1 MNKDNMRV
9 LRSCKFILFILFY
22 LSSCM
27 CYAIRL
33 TACLYIVDLVACT
46 LAALKGVHG
55 NTNPNQRV
63 STVAG
68 SVSPCEP
75 HGGAGILLNDVGKKK
90 KRKAPTGSRISGSNE
105 MGEPARVS
113 NSKKYPRKVAIQET
127 KIPPANAGSPS
138 KSTRIVNSKRYP
150 RKVARKEE
158 SKIQHNFMTNLKVID
173 SSTTSQHVGFLF
185 SSDVA
190 SNVIGTSSTTQ
201 TSNKLEP
208 GDTVK
213 EAQTLDILGSEVIS
227 HSIGTCISSSTNQP
241 AGEVISNRIGA
252 ATSNPHGHAG
262 ILLLSD
268 VASNAIDPSCTI
280 PTDQP
285 DTHGTTGSVL
295 LTDVHSLASTIIT
308 TCSDPEEH
316 QVVMSATDQPDIV
329 NHMSDTQQGSSLPP
343 DIPCHA
349 SPLVLSDNLSPDT
362 DTDSTITISIDT
374 KENGEDL
381 LEHDQPVLPIAN
393 ERNQSKSLVSGL
405 NANDYSVDPF
415 WQSFYR
421 YCPLFMLGRKK
432 GCVRCSE
439 LVLHGQSSAKHMFGC
454 PSRTTHLLNE
464 SLAASSFDTQDEYLP
479 KLTLSN
485 VILSTVNTDIPCSQD
500 GTVIPCPQ
508 DDFIIHDTPDFDEM
522 ITTMYT
528 NSELSS
534 GFGGFGVIQDVPE
547 YDLFYDDTEDK
558 QCIELPVM
566 MNDKEQ
572 LQGFS
577 LTNIIK
583 V

>member
-1 MNKDNMRV
+1 MCFDPV
-9 LRSCKFILFILFY
+9 SLFY
-22 LSSCM
+22 FLFSFIYHHVCVMLSAS
-27 CYAIRL
+27 RL
-33 TACLYIVDLVACT
+33 AFYIVDLVACT

-75 HGGAGILLNDVGKKK
+75 HGGAGILLNDLGKKK

-158 SKIQHNFMTNLKVID
+158 SKIQHNFMTNSKVID

-213 EAQTLDILGSEVIS
+213 EAQTLDILGLEVIS

-268 VASNAIDPSCTI
+268 VASNVIDPSCTI
-280 PTDQP
+280 PTDHP

-308 TCSDPEEH
+308 TCCEPEEH
-316 QVVMSATDQPDIV
+316 QVVISATDQSITLIQ
-329 NHMSDTQQGSSLPP
+329 STGYISCASRLTSTQRR
-343 DIPCHA
+343 H
-349 SPLVLSDNLSPDT
+349 
-362 DTDSTITISIDT
+362 
-374 KENGEDL
+374 
-381 LEHDQPVLPIAN
+381 
-393 ERNQSKSLVSGL
+393 
-405 NANDYSVDPF
+405 
-415 WQSFYR
+415 
-421 YCPLFMLGRKK
+421 
-432 GCVRCSE
+432 
-439 LVLHGQSSAKHMFGC
+439 
-454 PSRTTHLLNE
+454 
-464 SLAASSFDTQDEYLP
+464 
-479 KLTLSN
+479 
-485 VILSTVNTDIPCSQD
+485 
-500 GTVIPCPQ
+500 
-508 DDFIIHDTPDFDEM
+508 
-522 ITTMYT
+522 
-528 NSELSS
+528 
-534 GFGGFGVIQDVPE
+534 
-547 YDLFYDDTEDK
+547 
-558 QCIELPVM
+558 
-566 MNDKEQ
+566 
-572 LQGFS
+572 
-577 LTNIIK
+577 
-583 V
+583 